1 MLASNTHPPATGT
14 DSKAHAEA
22 QLQLLR
28 EYLTGFELAHFS
40 SSLQLIRQMPL
51 APGQALEL
59 EAFQILAQ
67 SLHDDAPPNEL
78 LLRAKSVQMQAQS
91 ENFPMA
97 QAAAWRALQWVQTRM
112 RLYHAALDSVARAGE
127 LYQRCGQD
135 ALAVQMRAIRCTV
148 LFSSEMYVE
157 LRQNCA
163 ELLGHPDG
171 LAAPVRALLL
181 NYSASAAYYLAIE
194 EDDEDSAAPHWDDC
208 LALRQ
213 QALALACAE
222 GLHYH
227 EGLAL
232 LNLAVVTATLGR
244 AAESREYLR
253 QFHRRVEPE
262 HVQPYWVL
270 GLRLCE
276 VLLGCVELP
285 REQAWRT
292 LLAFDAELALEPPHS
307 IGSREIVSHTIRR
320 YGRQWGYLEQT
331 LQACISQVRVERR
344 HKREIA
350 NALGETINAVM
361 ERPHLQHENAQLAQH
376 GTALENSL
384 AQRNIEL
391 SNALCKVQA
400 EVSVRQAA
408 EAALRR
414 AHDELEEQVRA
425 RTGELELAMRSLMQ
439 QEKQLGM
446 SRMVVGMAH
455 EMNTPLG
462 NARVAA
468 SAIAEQGVEL
478 QRNLA
483 GGTLKRSQLQALLSH
498 VADGGALLERAISQ
512 ISALVERFKGLS
524 SHPEQEACGRFDMA
538 ELLRM
543 CQGHWQP
550 LMGPQS
556 VRMRLELP
564 EELWLSGYGNGC
576 RQVFQQLFENSIYHG
591 FKGRTGGEIVVAAS
605 RVGEELLIEWA
616 DDGNGIAAEHLGKVF
631 EPFFTTQLGQ
641 SGAGLG
647 LASVHSLVV
656 DMMKGSVAI
665 ASAPGEGARVLLRLP
680 VAGGGV
686 ELV

>member
-1 MLASNTHPPATGT
+1 MHPPVAGR
-14 DSKAHAEA
+14 DVKAHAEA
-22 QLQLLR
+22 QLQLVR

-40 SSLQLIRQMPL
+40 SSLHLIRQMPL

-67 SLHDDAPPNEL
+67 SLDDDSQPNEL
-78 LLRAKSVQMQAQS
+78 LLRAKSLQMQAQS

-127 LYQRCGQD
+127 LYQRCGHD
-135 ALAVQMRAIRCTV
+135 KLAVQMRAIRCTV

-157 LRQNCA
+157 LRQICA
-163 ELLGHPDG
+163 QLLGHPDG
-171 LAAPVRALLL
+171 LAVPVRALLL

-194 EDDEDSAAPHWDDC
+194 EDDEDGAAPYWNDC
-208 LALRQ
+208 LALRR

-244 AAESREYLR
+244 AAASREHLR
-253 QFHRRVEPE
+253 QFHRRVAPANM
-262 HVQPYWVL
+262 QPYWLL

-276 VLLGCVELP
+276 VLLGCVERP
-285 REQAWRT
+285 REQAWAT

-307 IGSREIVSHTIRR
+307 IGSREIIAHTIRR

-331 LQACISQVRVERR
+331 LQTCIRQVRVERR
-344 HKREIA
+344 HKRELA

-361 ERPHLQHENAQLAQH
+361 ERPHLQQENAQLAQH

-384 AQRNIEL
+384 ALRNVEL

-400 EVSVRQAA
+400 EVSVRLAA

-414 AHDELEEQVRA
+414 AHDELEGQVRE
-425 RTGELELAMRSLMQ
+425 RTAALELAMRSLMQ
-439 QEKQLGM
+439 QEKQMGM

-462 NARVAA
+462 NARLAA
-468 SAIAEQGVEL
+468 SAIAEQGLEL
-478 QRNLA
+478 RDNLA
-483 GGTLKRSQLQALLSH
+483 GGTLRRSQLQALLSH
-498 VADGGALLERAISQ
+498 VTDGGALLERAISQ
-512 ISALVERFKGLS
+512 IGALVERFKGLS

-543 CQGHWQP
+543 CHGHWQP
-550 LMGPQS
+550 LLDTQS
-556 VRMRLELP
+556 VRLRLELP
-564 EELWLSGYGNGC
+564 DELWLNGYANGC

-591 FKGRTGGEIVVAAS
+591 FKGRGHGEIVVSARS
-605 RVGEELLIEWA
+605 EGGELLIEWA
-616 DDGNGIAAEHLGKVF
+616 DDGNGIAAEHLDKVF

-641 SGAGLG
+641 TGAGLG

-656 DMMKGSVAI
+656 DMMKGRVAITSVA
-665 ASAPGEGARVLLRLP
+665 GEGTRVLLRLP
-680 VAGGGV
+680 LAGSAAD
-686 ELV
+686 LP